1 MWISLHELF
10 VLVTILP
17 MLFTERIHSSSNQL
31 FHILNTLKPLRS
43 QMCQFKF
50 ENCIQD
56 SSYADQLD
64 NRCNIYSRLRDCFR
78 TLFDDLHCSTTQLK
92 QQYRKVRE
100 NEYLA
105 CSTPPLH
112 SSMHTSK
119 SSRNSLRILLLL
131 LLSISLS
138 PIDFIR

>member
-1 MWISLHELF
+1 MWISLRELF
-10 VLVTILP
+10 VLVTIFP
-17 MLFTERIHSSSNQL
+17 MVFTERIHQSSNQL

-43 QMCQFKF
+43 QLCQFKF

-78 TLFDDLHCSTTQLK
+78 TLFDDLHCSNTQLK

-119 SSRNSLRILLLL
+119 SSTLSRNYLRILLLL
-131 LLSISLS
+131 LSVSLA
-138 PIDFIR
+138 FL